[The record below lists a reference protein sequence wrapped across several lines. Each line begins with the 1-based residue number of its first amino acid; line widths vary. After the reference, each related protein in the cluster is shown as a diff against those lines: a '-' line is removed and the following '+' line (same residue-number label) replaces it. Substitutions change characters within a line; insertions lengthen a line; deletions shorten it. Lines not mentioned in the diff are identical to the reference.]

1 MIKLPKK
8 IKVGLHTIDIKVV
21 DQHRGNGI
29 GLFSRSENTIYILKE
44 LSDTQQLVTFFHEVV
59 HAINGEL
66 AEVIVEDLGEALGQ
80 VLVDNKLLNEG
91 LLEDL
96 SLIHISEPTRPY

>member
-8 IKVGLHTIDIKVV
+8 IKVGLHTIDIKFV
-21 DQHRGNGI
+21 DHTPVGNGL
-29 GLFSRSENTIYILKE
+29 GLFSRNVNTIYILKE

-96 SLIHISEPTRPY
+96 KQTKSK